1 MQVGAVV
8 SFWINYNEVSSK
20 GEYDPKLLAINPALI
35 RMGLVAMVRP
45 DFDISPK
52 NKVAIWITAAI
63 AGVALIF
70 RFHLPHTLVSGNLG
84 RTRREPSVRRRF
96 MTDMDSILDRFSG
109 AFFG

>member
-52 NKVAIWITAAI
+52 NKVAIWITF
-63 AGVALIF
+63 LTPWFLEIF
-70 RFHLPHTLVSGNLG
+70 GAHGES
-84 RTRREPSVRRRF
+84 RRF
-96 MTDMDSILDRFSG
+96 GGDS
-109 AFFG
+109 